1 MARTVR
7 IGCASGFWGDSSIA
21 APQLVARGDIQYL
34 VFDYLAEITMSILS
48 RARAAKPDMGYA
60 TDFVDPVMTGI
71 LREVKAKG
79 IKVVANAGGVN
90 PAACRDALAK
100 AAAAQGIDLKIAIV
114 TGDDL
119 LARGKE
125 LAGEGICE
133 MFSDAPWPSRV
144 MSINA
149 YLGALPIAAALDAGA
164 EVVITGRCVD
174 SAVALGPLIHE
185 FGWRADDFEKLAQ
198 GSLAGHIIECGA
210 QATGGLFTDWQ
221 RVERWD
227 DIGYAIVECAA
238 DGSFIVTKPDGTDG
252 LVSFGTVAE
261 QLVYEIGDPASYLLP
276 DVTCDFTQVRIE
288 EVGPHRVRVSGA
300 RGRPPADRYKVCA
313 TYMDGW
319 RLTAL
324 LIVGGID
331 AAAKARRTG
340 ETILRRTERMLQA
353 SNLGPYRATSVTAIG
368 AEATYGPR
376 SAAEHVREAVLKLSA
391 HHDEKAALELL
402 SREVAA
408 PGCSM
413 APGTHGFGG
422 GRPKVQ
428 PMVRLF
434 SFLLPKSR
442 VPVAVDLD
450 GRAIAVAEPPTRA
463 PQPSPQV
470 EVPDV
475 APPSGPTVTV
485 PLIRL
490 AYGRSGDK
498 GDNANIGIIARRPE
512 FYPAIRRALTAAKV
526 RDWFSH
532 LVEGPVERFDLPGIC
547 GLNFLLHDA
556 LGGGGVASL
565 RVDVQAKAYAQ
576 QLMDFPVEIP
586 AAWQIEERDA
596 A

>member
-1 MARTVR
+1 MTRTVR

-21 APQLVARGDIQYL
+21 APQLVERGDIHYL

-60 TDFVDPVMTGI
+60 TDFVDPVMASV
-71 LREVKAKG
+71 LRQVKARG
-79 IKVVANAGGVN
+79 IRVVANAGGVN

-100 AAAAQGIDLKIAIV
+100 VAAAQGIALKIAIV

-119 LARGKE
+119 LARARE
-125 LAGEGICE
+125 FAAARE
-133 MFSDAPWPSRV
+133 MFSDAPWPKRV

-149 YLGALPIAAALDAGA
+149 YLGAFPIAAALRAGA
-164 EVVITGRCVD
+164 DVVITGRCVD

-185 FGWRADDFEKLAQ
+185 FGWGPQDWDKLAQ

-210 QATGGLFTDWQ
+210 QATGGLFTDWHE
-221 RVERWD
+221 VAWE
-227 DIGYAIVECAA
+227 DIGYGIVECSA
-238 DGSFIVTKPDGTDG
+238 DGSFVVTKAAGTDG

-288 EVGPHRVRVSGA
+288 EIGKDRVRVGGA
-300 RGRPPADRYKVCA
+300 RGRPPSGSYKVCA

-324 LIVGGID
+324 LLIGGID
-331 AAAKARRTG
+331 APAKARRTG
-340 ETILRRTERMLQA
+340 DTIIARTQKMLA
-353 SNLGPYRATSVTAIG
+353 AANLGPYRATSVAAVG
-368 AEATYGPR
+368 AEANYGPR
-376 SAAEHVREAVLKLSA
+376 SRAEGVREAVLKLSA
-391 HHDEKAALELL
+391 AHDEKAALELL
-402 SREVAA
+402 SKEVTA

-434 SFLLPKSR
+434 SFLLPQEQ
-442 VPVAVDLD
+442 VTVGVDVD
-450 GRAIAVAEPPTRA
+450 GRAIALPPA
-463 PQPSPQV
+463 PAPARQP
-470 EVPDV
+470 
-475 APPSGPTVTV
+475 APHVDAGPAQLPAGPTATV

-498 GDNANIGIIARRPE
+498 GDNANIGIIARKPE
-512 FYPAIRRALTAAKV
+512 YYAAIRRALTPEAV
-526 RDWFSH
+526 RAWFAH
-532 LVEGPVERFDLPGIC
+532 LVEGKVERFDLPGIS
-547 GLNFLLHDA
+547 GVNFLLHNA
-556 LGGGGVASL
+556 LGGGGTTSL

-576 QLMDFPVEIP
+576 QLMDFPVEVP
-586 AAWQIEERDA
+586 AAWGLQRDA